1 MALVTYST
9 DGTSSQIGVRRGD
22 KVISVK
28 SLDIGKKINQL
39 SDCFPI
45 LNLIES
51 EGEEALSNS
60 SQSVNVRSVSE
71 TTLQSPINPSKIV
84 RIEGSYEH
92 DLIDEEYNPFIN
104 TQSLRECDWPRFW
117 VAPISAM
124 AQASDPLIIP
134 TFANELKPSI
144 ELAFVVGSAGDN
156 WSLEEATEAIAG
168 CLVMIDIGIY
178 DSLPGQ
184 WGYKLFDS
192 AMQFG
197 TNLVPAQGLDLL
209 SRDLTLKLNGE
220 VIDTKSTD
228 GWRFSPEEMVSTV
241 SEIMSLQQGD
251 IITTGN
257 PMRVDRTVD
266 AGDELQA
273 TIEGIDTVVSS
284 IRREET
290 DAEVLI

>member
-1 MALVTYST
+1 MALVMYST
-9 DGTSSQIGVRRGD
+9 DDASSQIGVRRGN

-28 SLDIGKKINQL
+28 SLDVGKKINQL
-39 SDCFPI
+39 SDCFPVI
-45 LNLIES
+45 NLIES

-60 SQSVNVRSVSE
+60 FQSVNVYSVSE
-71 TTLQSPINPSKIV
+71 TTLQSPINPGKIV

-92 DLIDEEYNPFIN
+92 DLIDQEYNPFIN
-104 TQSLRECDWPRFW
+104 TQSLRECDCPRLW

-124 AQASDPLIIP
+124 TQTSNPLVIP
-134 TFANELKPSI
+134 TFANEVKPSI

-156 WSLEEATEAIAG
+156 WPFEEATEAIAG

-184 WGYKLFDS
+184 WGYKFFDS

-197 TNLVPAQGLDLL
+197 TNLVSTQELDLSSL
-209 SRDLTLKLNGE
+209 ELTLELNGE

-228 GWRFSPEEMVSTV
+228 RWRFLPGEIVSTV